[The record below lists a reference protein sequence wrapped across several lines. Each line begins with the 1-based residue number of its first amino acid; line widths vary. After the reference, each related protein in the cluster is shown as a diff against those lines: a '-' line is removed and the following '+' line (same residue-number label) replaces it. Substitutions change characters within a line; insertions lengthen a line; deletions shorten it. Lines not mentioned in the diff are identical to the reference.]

1 MHGRRE
7 DLSYPNPTT
16 DSPLDIF
23 ARVRA
28 ILECP
33 PASESMHYMDPQA
46 TREMINI
53 DKNANF
59 QDLGLP

>member
-1 MHGRRE
+1 MAGVKTFHIVPPI
-7 DLSYPNPTT
+7 PNPTT

-46 TREMINI
+46 TREMINL

-59 QDLGLP
+59 